1 MTAVIPAYNQESA
14 ELIID
19 IKNSDTKSEF
29 FCLRRYGFT
38 IPLQVLDD
46 FIVYYP
52 CMIYCVEDDRSIRE
66 LIVYTLKISGFE
78 AEGFEDASGFFE
90 ALKTNRPQLIMLDV
104 MLPDKSGLQILNE
117 LKNSE
122 EYRDIPII
130 METAK
135 TTEFD
140 KVIGLDSGADDY
152 LSKPFGMMEMVSRVK
167 AVLRR
172 NSPVSREELVY
183 RGIRMDTSGRSV
195 TVNGREIE
203 LTLKE
208 FDLLQCFLSNPGI
221 VLSREQLLEKVWGT
235 NYLGESRTID
245 VHVGT
250 LRSKLGEYGNDIRTV
265 HGVGYSLKESQH
277 GQ

>member
-1 MTAVIPAYNQESA
+1 
-14 ELIID
+14 
-19 IKNSDTKSEF
+19 
-29 FCLRRYGFT
+29 
-38 IPLQVLDD
+38 
-46 FIVYYP
+46 
-52 CMIYCVEDDRSIRE
+52 MIYCVEDDQSIRE

-78 AEGFEDASGFFE
+78 ALGFENASSFFA
-90 ALKTNRPQLIMLDV
+90 ALKQNRPQLIMLDI
-104 MLPDKSGLQILNE
+104 MLPDKSGLEILQE
-117 LKNSE
+117 LKSNDD
-122 EYRDIPII
+122 YRSIPVI

-152 LSKPFGMMEMVSRVK
+152 LAKPFGMMEMVSRVK

-172 NSPVSREELVY
+172 NSHDQQEELIYKGVK
-183 RGIRMDTSGRSV
+183 MDLLRRTV
-195 TVNGREIE
+195 TIDGEPVE

-208 FDLLQCFLSNPGI
+208 FELLMCFMNNPGI
-221 VLSREQLLEKVWGT
+221 VLSREQLLDKVWGT

-250 LRSKLGEYGNDIRTV
+250 LRSKLREYGNDIRTV
-265 HGVGYSLKESQH
+265 HGIGYSLKGENH